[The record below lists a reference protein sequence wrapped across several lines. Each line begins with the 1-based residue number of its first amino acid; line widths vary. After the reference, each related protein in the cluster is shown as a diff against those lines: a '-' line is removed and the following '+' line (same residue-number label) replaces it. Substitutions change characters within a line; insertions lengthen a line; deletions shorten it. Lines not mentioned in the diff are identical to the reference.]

1 MTDNQ
6 NANALIKL
14 LRELNVHSLY
24 PCASA
29 AKWLGEC
36 GFVVE
41 VSEDGETL
49 HVFDTPIH
57 PIQGDWGKGIYPP
70 HVLNAAICFFG
81 LSERVSTDRTGRG
94 FAYFD
99 LLDQLEVLL
108 KRDEQK

>member
-1 MTDNQ
+1 MDRHQ
-6 NANALIKL
+6 QAAALIKL
-14 LRELNVHSLY
+14 FRELNVHSLY
-24 PCASA
+24 PCASV

-49 HVFDTPIH
+49 HVFDTPIQS
-57 PIQGDWGKGIYPP
+57 INGDWGKGIYPP

-81 LSERVSTDRTGRG
+81 LSGRVSTDRTGRG

-99 LLDQLEVLL
+99 LVDQVEVLL

>member
-1 MTDNQ
+1 MPDNQ
-6 NANALIKL
+6 KTNALIKL

-24 PCASA
+24 PCASV

-57 PIQGDWGKGIYPP
+57 SIKGDWGKGIYPP

-81 LSERVSTDRTGRG
+81 LDNQISSDLTGRG
-94 FAYFD
+94 FAYSD
-99 LLDQLEVLL
+99 LLGQLESFIGEGD
-108 KRDEQK
+108 R